1 MASLYLG
8 LLVLAELPQYT
19 TQADSPSFL
28 QALLLSSMISVVSF
42 LGTRWCQEPSCSCNE
57 YEAFTCFV
65 PQWEDASGLVRR
77 LFRNCFPQ
85 GLFPRSASQSRKRF
99 MKWKDVTETSWHEG
113 REGKIIFWAVG
124 RIFTSCAIHNFFC
137 RISFFSFCFSLN
149 SIIFTERKETA
160 RAIQTG
166 AQWAFFW
173 TALCPSVLTWSSF
186 S

>member
-1 MASLYLG
+1 MQRASG
-8 LLVLAELPQYT
+8 DGKHLLRPPVPAELPLLPKQIL
-19 TQADSPSFL
+19 PSFL
-28 QALLLSSMISVVSF
+28 QAPLFSSMISVVSF
-42 LGTRWCQEPSCSCNE
+42 LGTRWCQEPSCSCIE

-137 RISFFSFCFSLN
+137 GVSFFL
-149 SIIFTERKETA
+149 
-160 RAIQTG
+160 
-166 AQWAFFW
+166 
-173 TALCPSVLTWSSF
+173 SVFL
-186 S
+186 